1 MNFTKDYISL
11 CKNEKVQ
18 GLRPEFYTG
27 DVIYMSYVNQWQIVS
42 YDIDKTKSLPRFEG
56 WVWLPTGD
64 QLDQHII
71 EQLDDGS
78 DYTFIYT
85 NFSKE
90 AGHYNAIVYEGG
102 EVKEQ
107 IIYEE
112 NPLICKLKL
121 LISLL
126 KEE

>member
-11 CKNEKVQ
+11 CKNPEVQ
-18 GLRPEFYTG
+18 GLKYIFDEG
-27 DVIYMSYVNQWQIVS
+27 DWYLSGENNNPKISRYNGQIWNHH
-42 YDIDKTKSLPRFEG
+42 T
-56 WVWLPTGD
+56 WLPTGD
-64 QLDQHII
+64 QLDQCII

-85 NFSKE
+85 NYSKE

-107 IIYEE
+107 ITGET

-126 KEE
+126 EEEE

>member
-1 MNFTKDYISL
+1 MNFDKDYIDL
-11 CKNEKVQ
+11 CKNPKVQ
-18 GLRPEFYTG
+18 GLRKELEKEDFIISECELIRRINPDYIIKRNDFT
-27 DVIYMSYVNQWQIVS
+27 
-42 YDIDKTKSLPRFEG
+42 
-56 WVWLPTGD
+56 WLPTGD